1 MNKLYIS
8 AIAGLSFLTVVMVAA
23 IFLATGTANYWQ
35 GWVFISVFFLSSTAI
50 TVYLALKDLKLLQR
64 RVKAGPVS
72 ESEKSQKIIQSFSSL
87 LFLSVIVVPA
97 LDHRLG
103 WTTGLPTGFSIAG
116 DLLVA
121 FGFYLVFVVFR
132 ENTFTSSV
140 IEVSN
145 DQKVVSTGPY
155 AVVRHPMYA
164 GALLLLLGISPALGS
179 WWGLLTLIPF
189 LMILV
194 WRLLDEEKFLDK
206 NLEGYIAYRKK
217 VKYRLIPFIW

>member
-1 MNKLYIS
+1 MSKLYIS
-8 AIAGLSFLTVVMVAA
+8 AAAGLLFLTAVMAAA
-23 IFLATGTANYWQ
+23 IFLAAGTANYWQ
-35 GWVFISVFFLSSTAI
+35 GWAFISVFFLSSTLI
-50 TVYLALKDLKLLQR
+50 TVYLALKDPKLLQR
-64 RVKAGPVS
+64 RVKAGPAS

-103 WTTGLPTGFSIAG
+103 WSFNFPTGVSISG

-145 DQKVVSTGPY
+145 DQKVIATGPY
-155 AVVRHPMYA
+155 AIVRHPMYA

-189 LMILV
+189 LSVLI

-206 NLEGYIAYRKK
+206 NLDGYIAYRKN